1 MSGLVVVGAGPVGLT
16 AGLAALSRGT
26 PVTVLEA
33 EPSTRVRPGSRAIFV
48 HQASLRTFE
57 RLRPGLGW
65 QLAADGLVW
74 STRRTLWAGRQ
85 VYARTYGRRPA
96 ADLPPFTSLPQTLLE
111 ERLRRA
117 YEEAGGRIVWNTP
130 VTGVD
135 PGPDG
140 VRVRTADGGGTDA
153 SHVVAADGARSAVRR
168 SLGIPLA
175 GTTSG
180 SDFVVVD
187 VADAAHPLPPERVFH
202 YRHPG
207 VGGRNVL
214 LVPFRGGWRV
224 DLQCADE
231 EEAADF
237 AGDPDG
243 WLADV
248 LPGHEVTWVSR
259 YRFHQRV
266 AERLVDGRHRV
277 LLAGEAAHLFP
288 PFGARG
294 MNSGIADAV
303 AAVDAVA
310 DGDVGRYDRERRAAA
325 WQNCRAAGAACA
337 HLLARGRRD
346 RLRQRGAALLAPFWE
361 PAGRWLDS
369 APFGPPLRKV
379 RY

>member
-1 MSGLVVVGAGPVGLT
+1 
-16 AGLAALSRGT
+16 
-26 PVTVLEA
+26 
-33 EPSTRVRPGSRAIFV
+33 
-48 HQASLRTFE
+48 
-57 RLRPGLGW
+57 
-65 QLAADGLVW
+65 
-74 STRRTLWAGRQ
+74 
-85 VYARTYGRRPA
+85 
-96 ADLPPFTSLPQTLLE
+96 QTLLE
-111 ERLRRA
+111 DRLRRA
-117 YEEAGGRIVWNTP
+117 YEEAGGRIAWSTP

-135 PGPDG
+135 PWPDG
-140 VRVRTADGGGTDA
+140 VRVRVAGGGETRA
-153 SHVVAADGARSAVRR
+153 AHVIAADGPRSAVRR
-168 SLGIPLA
+168 SLGTPLT

-180 SDFVVVD
+180 TDFVVVD
-187 VADAAHPLPPERVFH
+187 VADAARPLPPERVFH

-231 EEAADF
+231 KEAADF
-237 AGDPDG
+237 ADDTAG
-243 WLADV
+243 WVAGV

-266 AERLVDGRHRV
+266 AERFVDDHHRV

-294 MNSGIADAV
+294 MNSGIVDAV

-310 DGDVGRYDRERRAAA
+310 DGDVGSYDRDRRAAA

-337 HLLARGRRD
+337 HLLARTRAD